1 MAGQPGCALL
11 QVGGPPGIGG
21 DGRKTDELLQLG
33 EKARPMLPRVGEGA
47 LECHMVRA
55 AMGLGA
61 GGQACRISARTRIPF
76 RARPDACRPV
86 FAFRCSVPVW
96 ARFAPRAARDAK
108 PGAQPVPW
116 LER

>member
-47 LECHMVRA
+47 LESHTFRA

-61 GGQACRISARTRIPF
+61 GGQTCRISARTHTPSH
-76 RARPDACRPV
+76 ARPDACRRV
-86 FAFRCSVPVW
+86 FAFRSNAPEW
-96 ARFAPRAARDAK
+96 ATIDPRAARDAK
-108 PGAQPVPW
+108 PDARPIPW